1 MENSQSRII
10 EREKLEALSKRLKDA
25 GKRIVSTNG
34 CFDILHVGH
43 IRILEQAR
51 EFGDVLVV
59 GINSDA
65 SVRVLKGEKR
75 PINAELDRAEVLAAL
90 KSVDYVTIFG
100 EQTPVEFLKLLQPHI
115 HVKGADYKPEQLEE
129 TPIVE
134 QFGGRVQILPL
145 VPNKSTTSVVDRIN
159 QK

>member
-134 QFGGRVQILPL
+134 QFGGRVEILPL